1 LKSATCRLKLK
12 GTARSDRCTALCGSH
27 KELWYPNHTMSR
39 AAKLVQTVRPILALG
54 RLHRAPHAHSGSGE
68 DLPHQPEPTVRPTE
82 YHWVV
87 REPDSIKA
95 DLAADTIMSCGP
107 KAQRWRGTSASRPDD
122 RVPPSVY
129 AASASSNRPR
139 PAPHRTTQC
148 PRYPRSTHAVPT
160 HSAKPPAC
168 ETCARGVR
176 RARLNALCRESIA
189 TVTHAQTSAA
199 GWSTKL
205 WYRQYC
211 S

>member
-1 LKSATCRLKLK
+1 
-12 GTARSDRCTALCGSH
+12 
-27 KELWYPNHTMSR
+27 MSR

-139 PAPHRTTQC
+139 PAPHRTTVPTQ
-148 PRYPRSTHAVPT
+148 YPHSTHTQCQTASVRNLCAWCATRKTERTVSRKYRDCHSRADECGWLVDQTVVQTVLLVSQMQQCTLVQCIQSDLVTLLEISNGPT
-160 HSAKPPAC
+160 K
-168 ETCARGVR
+168 
-176 RARLNALCRESIA
+176 
-189 TVTHAQTSAA
+189 
-199 GWSTKL
+199 
-205 WYRQYC
+205 Y
-211 S
+211 